1 MRKYNEQNQ
10 LISMQCNCCKKELRL
25 EEGIVK
31 EGCFSVDYTWGYF
44 SNKDG
49 MCHKF
54 DLCEA
59 CYDRFI
65 KELSIPV
72 TEIENNEL
80 L

>member
-10 LISMQCNCCKKELRL
+10 LISMQCNYCKKELKL

-31 EGCFSVDYTWGYF
+31 EGSFSVDYTWGYF

-49 MCHKF
+49 LCHKL
-54 DLCEA
+54 DLCED

-65 KELSIPV
+65 KELGIPV